1 MTLKQQLIQL
11 TVFYRTYR
19 QWKRL
24 AKQVNKTRHD
34 IPPTPCL
41 VIVPCDPWTVGGSRG
56 DEAMIIGVI
65 QRYRM
70 QHHDI
75 PIHIV
80 CADSKGEDYIK
91 GLPIEG
97 LTPIPTWNGSYAIE
111 RIYNSI
117 IAACPTDVA
126 LLGADCMDGFYAPS
140 LSLMLLALYDL
151 CNKTKGINSRLL
163 GFSLNEHPSW
173 LMLQAFKSLTNDTK
187 IRLRDSV
194 SLSRFKNKVGR
205 HATLVADAA
214 FMLQPQTDFP
224 LYDKI
229 HRWADTQRATGH
241 SIIGL
246 NFHPMLRKY
255 SGPDDIK
262 SDALL
267 LAQNVQVILD
277 KHHEVSILL
286 ISHDDRSRLTD
297 NLMLSTMYEHLLKY
311 PAHSHRVFYSPEV
324 PRAPQLKGL
333 CGILDGLISSRM
345 HLAIAALGMKV
356 PVMAATYQG
365 KFEGLFQHFGLP
377 EEYLLNPQKFLS
389 EEMLSVFDKWIND
402 ITHLHSQIAE
412 GLQHVIELSNSNLS
426 ND

>member
-11 TVFYRTYR
+11 MVFYRTYHL
-19 QWKRL
+19 WKRL
-24 AKQVNKTRHD
+24 AKQVTKIKHD
-34 IPPTPCL
+34 IPSNPCL

-65 QRYRM
+65 YRYRL

-91 GLPIEG
+91 SLPIDG
-97 LTPIPTWNGSYAIE
+97 ITPIPTWNGSYAIE

-117 IAACPTDVA
+117 IAVCPTDVV
-126 LLGADCMDGFYAPS
+126 LLGADCMDGFYAPT

-151 CNKTKGINSRLL
+151 CNKTRGINSRLL
-163 GFSLNEHPSW
+163 GFSFNEHPSW
-173 LMLQAFKSLTNDTK
+173 MMLLAFKSLTNDTK

-194 SLSRFKNKVGR
+194 SLSRFINKVGY

-224 LYDKI
+224 LYDEI
-229 HRWADTQRATGH
+229 NRWADIQRANGN

-255 SGPDDIK
+255 SGLDDIK

-267 LAQNVQVILD
+267 LAKNVQLMLD
-277 KHHEVSILL
+277 KHHELSILL
-286 ISHDDRSRLTD
+286 IPHDDRSRLTD
-297 NLMLSTMYEHLLKY
+297 NLMLSTIYEYFRKY
-311 PAHSHRVFYSPEV
+311 PVYSQRVFYSPEV

-365 KFEGLFQHFGLP
+365 KFEGLFQHFGLS
-377 EEYLLNPQKFLS
+377 EKYLLNPRQFLS
-389 EEMLSVFDKWIND
+389 EEMLSIFDKWIAD
-402 ITHLHSQIAE
+402 IPHLHFQITE